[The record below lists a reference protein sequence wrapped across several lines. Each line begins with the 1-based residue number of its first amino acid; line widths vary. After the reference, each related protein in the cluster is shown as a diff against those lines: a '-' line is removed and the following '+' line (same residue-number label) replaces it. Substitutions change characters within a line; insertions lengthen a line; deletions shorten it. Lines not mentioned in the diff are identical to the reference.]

1 MYIVRVH
8 FTKKKKKSRL
18 FHLRFDN
25 CNSGSWVLE
34 DNKSLQISTNSSKF
48 KMNSTLHIK
57 TQLGISFSSS
67 FSYPKPYLC

>member
-1 MYIVRVH
+1 MQEKLYILSGSILL
-8 FTKKKKKSRL
+8 KKKKSQL

-34 DNKSLQISTNSSKF
+34 DNKNLQISTNSSKF

-57 TQLGISFSSS
+57 TQLGISF
-67 FSYPKPYLC
+67 